1 MLMRPD
7 LDFFSADALSPIFL
21 ACQYTEDTDFPVSS
35 AISDAKWS
43 SYISRTIRF
52 CSSVHVLLM
61 LLFNDWSFCHGF
73 FSDRNHTAA
82 LRLDKIQRGSI
93 EDIRRDAVYNAFM
106 STPPLTEKSQRQ

>member
-1 MLMRPD
+1 MPLFGGVWPFWNLVATQLGLSLLIRPD

-61 LLFNDWSFCHGF
+61 TQSNSESC
-73 FSDRNHTAA
+73 
-82 LRLDKIQRGSI
+82 
-93 EDIRRDAVYNAFM
+93 
-106 STPPLTEKSQRQ
+106 STISSLVPTKQSLA